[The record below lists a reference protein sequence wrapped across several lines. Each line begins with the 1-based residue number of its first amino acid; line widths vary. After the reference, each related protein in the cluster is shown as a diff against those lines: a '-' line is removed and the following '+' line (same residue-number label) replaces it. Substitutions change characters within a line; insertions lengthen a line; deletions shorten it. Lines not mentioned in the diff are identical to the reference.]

1 MCLCGWNFLH
11 IIFTWIIT
19 GKIIQIICCELVCA
33 LTAHCSEPEEIH
45 WMSYHWVW
53 ERQQYSSQLFHGSA
67 VWDSPK
73 TPAFNKP
80 ALSGDIKH
88 CCFPS
93 WSACST
99 HSSSSFIC
107 LNSNAC
113 TPQIF
118 FMAQSPVL
126 LLLLRYLLQS
136 QKKWVFNLPSGSC
149 CSWWP
154 DDLRTF
160 SRKIKA
166 ETYVMQLTM
175 QCQPQHQRVQSELQ
189 KISSNVVAPVSMP
202 TNMGMLPFIHESDST
217 DMTPR
222 GKSYV

>member
-1 MCLCGWNFLH
+1 MRLVCYHFETFKMCLCGWNFLH
-11 IIFTWIIT
+11 IIFTWIIM

-93 WSACST
+93 WVSLL
-99 HSSSSFIC
+99 HSLFFLLHLLKLKCMYPTDFLHGTISC
-107 LNSNAC
+107 LI
-113 TPQIF
+113 TPSKILVTITEKMGIQPAF
-118 FMAQSPVL
+118 WLML
-126 LLLLRYLLQS
+126 LLMT
-136 QKKWVFNLPSGSC
+136 G
-149 CSWWP
+149 WP
-154 DDLRTF
+154 
-160 SRKIKA
+160 
-166 ETYVMQLTM
+166 
-175 QCQPQHQRVQSELQ
+175 
-189 KISSNVVAPVSMP
+189 
-202 TNMGMLPFIHESDST
+202 
-217 DMTPR
+217 
-222 GKSYV
+222 